1 MSGIKLLPVANAFT
15 AGTNFCARHQNSS
28 TAGTK
33 IIPGSK
39 LIYCMDSLH
48 IQDAGS
54 ISILRN
60 SHPDQEG
67 MKGPL
72 TGKNCDKIELP
83 SSSDKFFFR
92 NHHFC

>member
-1 MSGIKLLPVANAFT
+1 MRLLSEIFFVPGTKIHLLP
-15 AGTNFCARHQNSS
+15 
-28 TAGTK
+28 GTK

-39 LIYCMDSLH
+39 RISCMDSLH

-67 MKGPL
+67 IKGPL
-72 TGKNCDKIELP
+72 TGKNLSPDYSENYSLGTN
-83 SSSDKFFFR
+83 DWY
-92 NHHFC
+92 